1 VVLAVIGSAWIIWL
15 IFDINKYTDMMRKYW
30 QNEGGSGSSQTTSF
44 NSFLSDSKKAHRL
57 IMT

>member
-30 QNEGGSGSSQTTSF
+30 QNEGGSGSSQITSF
-44 NSFLSDSKKAHRL
+44 NSFLNDSKELKDL
-57 IMT
+57 

>member
-30 QNEGGSGSSQTTSF
+30 QNEGGSGSSQITSF
-44 NSFLSDSKKAHRL
+44 NSFLNDSKEAKRL
-57 IMT
+57 MMT